1 MSVFLSASG
10 LPRHQRLI
18 NTTTPT
24 NKAYETRVVFTCTAA
39 HSPCPKE
46 IHTEIHTYPRI
57 EQLCDSSDRILP
69 TYSHPIQL
77 LDQTDSSLSTAG
89 SVLPQSLNNQLHGRF
104 WHKVTFNTKVMLP
117 FVGDDCAPQIPYS
130 STNI

>member
-1 MSVFLSASG
+1 MKQELYLHALQLIPPV
-10 LPRHQRLI
+10 QR
-18 NTTTPT
+18 
-24 NKAYETRVVFTCTAA
+24 KYVQ
-39 HSPCPKE
+39 PCPKMQ
-46 IHTEIHTYPRI
+46 
-57 EQLCDSSDRILP
+57 QLCDSSDRILP